1 MNFLI
6 FIFILFYFIII
17 IIFWRNPNGLKIKHK
32 NNSTIEEKKNPT
44 EEEIWRKVI
53 PDLGK
58 LETLDGFLMVVRG
71 ELMGVAV
78 LVVVVG
84 DTSETPSG
92 RVRIS

>member
-1 MNFLI
+1 M
-6 FIFILFYFIII
+6 
-17 IIFWRNPNGLKIKHK
+17 
-32 NNSTIEEKKNPT
+32 
-44 EEEIWRKVI
+44 I